1 MAIPR
6 LVVVTEREGAEG
18 NMLVVA
24 LTSRVMAA
32 IQPILVSAWSQR
44 IKDLAIILKEGAEA
58 MVVMA
63 MEVGEILQVVE
74 AGGVIMVR
82 PSATIVVPAIH
93 IMAKP
98 MTA

>member
-58 MVVMA
+58 MVV
-63 MEVGEILQVVE
+63 VGEILQVVE

>member
-6 LVVVTEREGAEG
+6 LVVVSEREGAEG

-24 LTSRVMAA
+24 LISRVMAA
-32 IQPILVSAWSQR
+32 IQPILVSVWIR
-44 IKDLAIILKEGAEA
+44 KIKDLVIIPKEGAEA
-58 MVVMA
+58 VVVVA